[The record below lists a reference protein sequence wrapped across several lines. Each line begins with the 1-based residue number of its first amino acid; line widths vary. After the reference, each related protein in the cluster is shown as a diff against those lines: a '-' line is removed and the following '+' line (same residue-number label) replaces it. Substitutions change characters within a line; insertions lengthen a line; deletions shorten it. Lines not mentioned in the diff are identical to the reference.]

1 MKRIQCLDREQWLA
15 GRRLGGSD
23 ASVIVHM
30 NPYKS
35 IVDLYLEKIGTK
47 EPKDLSKNPRVQHGN
62 AAEPILRD
70 LFKIN
75 FPEYQM
81 YYKEYE
87 LLIDDEYDFM
97 TASLDG
103 ELTHPELGKGVW
115 EAKSTEPRNKDALA
129 EWNGSIPDTYFP
141 QLLHN
146 MMVSGYQYAILSV
159 IILRRTFDGSLP
171 NQEIRNYFFDRKD
184 VEEDIA
190 YLREH
195 EINFWN
201 NNIIPRIAPSAVLR
215 LGA

>member
-1 MKRIQCLDREQWLA
+1 MKRIVCLDREQWLA